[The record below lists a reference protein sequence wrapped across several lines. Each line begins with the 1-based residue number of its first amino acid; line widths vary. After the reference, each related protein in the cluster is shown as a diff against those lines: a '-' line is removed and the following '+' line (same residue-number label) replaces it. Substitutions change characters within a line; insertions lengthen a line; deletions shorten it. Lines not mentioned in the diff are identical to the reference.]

1 MVEENRSIT
10 DRTHR
15 SPHQFGSHPNH
26 LPKPTLARKLYVSW
40 QTLGMNGPM
49 AEILPILIA
58 DDQRDVLE
66 ALRFLFKAEGLTS
79 VQAMHPDAVIDVL
92 KKQPV
97 AVVLMDLN
105 YTRDTTSGQ
114 EGLDLLERI
123 RALDAELPVVVMTA
137 WGTIDIA
144 VEAMRRGAND
154 FVEKPWDNARLL
166 SILRNQ
172 AALNATRKRAQ
183 KLEREVEILR
193 GAGGDFIAESAAMRP
208 VLEMIQRVGPTDANI
223 LILGENGTGKG
234 LIADLIHQNSR
245 RAGKSLIKV
254 NMGGIAEP
262 VFESEMFG
270 HVRGAFTDAKQDRIG
285 RFELAD
291 GGTLFLDEI
300 GNIPLSQQPKLL
312 RVLED
317 GEYERLGSSRTSK
330 AQVRLLSATNADL
343 ADDVAKGRFRKDL
356 LFRLNTVELRLPALR
371 ERREDIL
378 PLTRR
383 LLLRFG
389 LRYQREGVR
398 LSANAE
404 RALLGYTW
412 PGNVRELSHVIE
424 RAVLMSR
431 ADEIADLDFSFAAA
445 RQSESELDHL
455 TLDAAEEML
464 VRRAM
469 IRSEGNVQ
477 RASDYLGLSRAALY
491 RRMEKYGIRS
501 PGEAGCE

>member
-1 MVEENRSIT
+1 MSE
-10 DRTHR
+10 
-15 SPHQFGSHPNH
+15 
-26 LPKPTLARKLYVSW
+26 
-40 QTLGMNGPM
+40 
-49 AEILPILIA
+49 LPILIA

-66 ALRFLFKAEGLTS
+66 ALRFLLKSEGMPSL
-79 VQAMHPDAVIDVL
+79 QAMHPDAVIDTL
-92 KKQPV
+92 KKQAV
-97 AVVLMDLN
+97 ALVLMDLN

-166 SILRNQ
+166 AILRNQ
-172 AALNATRKRAQ
+172 AALGATRRRAQ
-183 KLEREVEILR
+183 RLEREVEILR
-193 GAGGDFIAESAAMRP
+193 GTESGEFIAESAAMRP
-208 VLEMIQRVGPTDANI
+208 VLDMIQRVGPTEANV

-234 LIADLIHQNSR
+234 LIADLLHRNSR
-245 RAGKSLIKV
+245 RADKPLIKV
-254 NMGGIAEP
+254 NMGGIAES

-291 GGTLFLDEI
+291 GGTLFLDEV
-300 GNIPLSQQPKLL
+300 GNIPVSQQPKLL

-317 GEYERLGSSRTSK
+317 GEFERLGSSRTSK
-330 AQVRLLSATNADL
+330 AHVRLVSATNADL

-356 LFRLNTVELRLPALR
+356 LFRLNTVELRLPPLR

-378 PLTRR
+378 PLARR
-383 LLLRFG
+383 LLAHFG
-389 LRYQREGVR
+389 QRYQREAVR
-398 LSANAE
+398 LAPGPE
-404 RALLGYTW
+404 RALPAYAW

-431 ADEIADLDFSFAAA
+431 ADEIGDLDFSFAPQ
-445 RQSESELDHL
+445 RQSETEIDHL
-455 TLDAAEEML
+455 TLDAAEELL

-469 IRSEGNVQ
+469 IRAEGNVQ
-477 RASDYLGLSRAALY
+477 RASDILGLSRAALY
-491 RRMEKYGIRS
+491 RRLEKFGIRGA
-501 PGEAGCE
+501 GEEEA

>member
-1 MVEENRSIT
+1 MSE
-10 DRTHR
+10 
-15 SPHQFGSHPNH
+15 
-26 LPKPTLARKLYVSW
+26 
-40 QTLGMNGPM
+40 
-49 AEILPILIA
+49 LPILIA

-66 ALRFLFKAEGLTS
+66 ALRFLLKSEGMPSLQS
-79 VQAMHPDAVIDVL
+79 MHPDAVIETL
-92 KKQPV
+92 KKQAV
-97 AVVLMDLN
+97 SVVLMDLN

-114 EGLDLLERI
+114 EGLELLERI

-166 SILRNQ
+166 AILRNQ
-172 AALNATRKRAQ
+172 AALGATRRRAQ
-183 KLEREVEILR
+183 RLEREVEILR
-193 GAGGDFIAESAAMRP
+193 GTESGEFIAESAAMRP
-208 VLEMIQRVGPTDANI
+208 VLDMIQRVGPTEANV

-234 LIADLIHQNSR
+234 LIADLLHRNSR
-245 RAGKSLIKV
+245 RADKPLIKV
-254 NMGGIAEP
+254 NMGGIAES

-291 GGTLFLDEI
+291 GGTLFLDEV

-317 GEYERLGSSRTSK
+317 GEFERLGSSRTSK
-330 AQVRLLSATNADL
+330 AHVRLVSATNADL

-356 LFRLNTVELRLPALR
+356 LFRLNTVELRLPPLR

-378 PLTRR
+378 PLARR
-383 LLLRFG
+383 LLARFG
-389 LRYQREGVR
+389 QRYQREGVR
-398 LSANAE
+398 LSPTAE

-431 ADEIADLDFSFAAA
+431 ADEIGDLDFSFAPQ
-445 RQSESELDHL
+445 RQSETEIDHL
-455 TLDAAEEML
+455 TLDAAEELL

-469 IRSEGNVQ
+469 IRAEGNVQ
-477 RASDYLGLSRAALY
+477 RASDILGLSRAALY
-491 RRMEKYGIRS
+491 RRLEKFGIRGAGEE
-501 PGEAGCE
+501 GEA